1 MTDQVTHEEPTPPPD
16 THPETRQGLLLPIAI
31 PIGAFVVIG
40 LVLFGFSRVLLS
52 VSAHAATAVALVV
65 AIAIMVVATI
75 VASRERLTN
84 GALFSM
90 VGVVAGVAMLAGG
103 IAIVAIGTGEE
114 GGGKVQVVAL
124 EAPKGAAATGFVP
137 TTLSVA
143 ANEPI
148 ELDFSNQ
155 DPGIQHNVVI
165 FGEDPADNPDAQ
177 ALFSGELVTGP
188 SETPYPVPPLTPG
201 SFFFHCAVH
210 PGTMFG
216 TIESVEGGGG
226 GGGGLT
232 VTAKGLAFDTDEID
246 LPAGQPTT
254 ITFDN
259 QDAGIPHNIAIYN
272 DESLSETLFQ
282 GEQFPG
288 IDSQEY
294 PIPPL
299 EPGTYYFHCD
309 VHTTMS
315 GSVVVAGPGG
325 GSGPGG
331 EPPPGGTG
339 ASGPSGTG

>member
-1 MTDQVTHEEPTPPPD
+1 MTDQMTNEKPAPAPAPEAHA
-16 THPETRQGLLLPIAI
+16 ETRQGLVLPIAI

-52 VSAHAATAVALVV
+52 ISASAATVVALIVAVA
-65 AIAIMVVATI
+65 IMLSATV
-75 VASRERLTN
+75 VASRKRLSN

-90 VGVVAGVAMLAGG
+90 IGVVAGVAMLAGG
-103 IAIVAIGTGEE
+103 IAIVAIGTGEGE
-114 GGGKVQVVAL
+114 GGEVQVVAL
-124 EAPKGAAATGFVP
+124 TAPEGAAATGFQP
-137 TTLSVA
+137 TSLSVA

-165 FGEDPADNPDAQ
+165 FREDPADNPDAEP
-177 ALFSGELVTGP
+177 LFSGDLVTGL
-188 SETPYPVPPLTPG
+188 SETKYPVPPLPAG

-210 PGTMFG
+210 PATMVG
-216 TIESVEGGGG
+216 TIESAEGGGG
-226 GGGGLT
+226 GGPT
-232 VTAKGLAFDTDEID
+232 VIAESLAFNTDEID
-246 LPAGQPTT
+246 LPAGQPST

-259 QDAGIPHNIAIYN
+259 EDAGVPHNIAIYN
-272 DESLSETLFQ
+272 DESLSETFFQ

-288 IDSQEY
+288 IETREY
-294 PIPPL
+294 PIPAL

-309 VHTTMS
+309 VHPTMN

-331 EPPPGGTG
+331 EPPPGAT
-339 ASGPSGTG
+339 GPSPSG